1 MGLTNAEKQ
10 KRWREKRNS
19 RADAL
24 TGTPKEIVNGIL
36 RVLGPDQAS
45 MVLRELESRLRNLRL
60 DCPSCQGTGFVRF
73 DTYTACGVLLS
84 FRPILPCDC
93 AGDAPA
99 RAPPQV
105 A

>member
-36 RVLGPDQAS
+36 RVLGPDQANKI
-45 MVLRELESRLRNLRL
+45 LRELESRLGNLRS
-60 DCPSCQGTGFVRF
+60 DCLACHGTGFVRY
-73 DTYTACGVLLS
+73 DTYSGSGVLLS

-93 AGDAPA
+93 AGGAPA
-99 RAPPQV
+99 SA

>member
-36 RVLGPDQAS
+36 RVLGPGQANTI
-45 MVLRELESRLRNLRL
+45 LRELEGRLRNLRS
-60 DCPSCQGTGFVRF
+60 DCPACHGAGFVRH
-73 DTYTACGVLLS
+73 DIYTACGVLLS
-84 FRPILPCDC
+84 FRAILPCDC
-93 AGDAPA
+93 ADGAPA
-99 RAPPQV
+99 SA